1 MVESTNPELDQ
12 QDSALAFFDDV
23 FNTVQGCY
31 RHIDP
36 AYLKNTASKKKLKTG
51 AGESLSLVDLAGRAS
66 AKIEQL

>member
-1 MVESTNPELDQ
+1 MVESTNAELDQ

-31 RHIDP
+31 RQIDQ
-36 AYLKNTASKKKLKTG
+36 AYLKNTAAKKKQKTG
-51 AGESLSLVDLAGRAS
+51 EGLSLVDLAGKAS

>member
-36 AYLKNTASKKKLKTG
+36 AYLKNTASKKKQKT
-51 AGESLSLVDLAGRAS
+51 GESLSLVDLAGKAS